1 MPRTE
6 LIDIKELHLDLK
18 NPRTIPQR
26 SEEKAIETMI
36 SISPEKFSAVM
47 ESILDDGYLTTENII
62 VLEDNNQYTVKEG
75 NRRIAILK
83 IIHGILDKN
92 AYTIPSNLKTRIDE
106 LTPEWLAENQK
117 VSCCIYSP
125 EEAHIAN
132 KIVNLTHGKA
142 EKAGRDPW
150 TAIAKARHNR
160 DNKGG
165 HEFGLNLLEKYIQHG
180 KNINQNQ
187 KERWSGDYPITI
199 LDEALK
205 KISDRMDFAAP
216 KDLITAYPNIPHR
229 SALEEILLAI
239 GNGQIGFKEIRD
251 KQNDFLQPYGLA
263 PHKGASPTTSGTSNE
278 QPNNTSGDAPSHPDN
293 HNPNGG
299 GTPTEISQT
308 PEQTPPETPTPQ
320 PKPRSA
326 QSGTPKHVKEKLKK
340 FIPRGERS
348 KVTAIKAEMQLLNIE
363 KTPMAFCLLLRSAFE
378 ISAKE
383 YCKDNGIPTGTK
395 AKNGTQSKSL
405 SQLLTDVVHHLTD
418 NRTNKEMEKVLH
430 GALTEINKSE
440 GILSVT
446 SLNQL
451 VHNSDFRIPP
461 SDICTIFGNIFPLLE
476 AMN

>member
-6 LIDIKELHLDLK
+6 LIDIKELSLDLK
-18 NPRTIPQR
+18 NPRTIPQQ
-26 SEEKAIETMI
+26 SEGKAIETMI
-36 SISPEKFSAVM
+36 SISPERFSAVM

-62 VLEDNNQYTVKEG
+62 VLEDDGKYIVKEG

-83 IIHGILDKN
+83 IIHSILDKN
-92 AYTIPSNLKTRIDE
+92 DYAIPSELKTRIDR
-106 LTPEWLAENQK
+106 LTPEWLTDNRK
-117 VSCCIYSP
+117 ISCCIYSP
-125 EEAHIAN
+125 QEAHIAN
-132 KIVNLTHGKA
+132 KIVNLSHAKA

-160 DNKGG
+160 DNKGSN
-165 HEFGLNLLEKYIQHG
+165 EFGLDLLEKYLQHE

-205 KISDRMDFAAP
+205 KLSDRMNFAAP
-216 KDLITAYPNIPHR
+216 KDLIAAYPNISHR
-229 SALEEILLAI
+229 STLEEILLAI

-263 PHKGASPTTSGTSNE
+263 PQKGTSPTTSGTSYE
-278 QPNNTSGDAPSHPDN
+278 QPNNTSGNTPAPSQHDN
-293 HNPNGG
+293 HTPNGG
-299 GTPTEISQT
+299 GTPADAPQNSDQ
-308 PEQTPPETPTPQ
+308 PTPTAPTTSS
-320 PKPRSA
+320 KPRST
-326 QSGTPKHVKEKLKK
+326 QSGTPKYVKEKLKK
-340 FIPRGERS
+340 FIPRGERP

-363 KTPMAFCLLLRSAFE
+363 KTPMAFCFLLRSAFE

-383 YCKDNGIPTGTK
+383 YCKDNNIPTETK
-395 AKNGTQSKSL
+395 GTQSKSL
-405 SQLLTDVVHHLTD
+405 SQLLTAVVNHLTD

-430 GALTEINKSE
+430 GALTEINKPE

-446 SLNQL
+446 SMNQL
-451 VHNSDFRIPP
+451 VHNPNFTIAP